1 VDPAA
6 DPAARPL
13 TSPPPTGER
22 TRPPLRVAVLLGLL
36 VAVAFVIRI
45 DALRN
50 SAPPVPEL
58 GDARAYHLLG
68 ANLADGRGYIRPYE
82 ALDGVEIATAEYPP
96 GLPLVLAGA
105 TLVGVE
111 GTEGQRVLLCAV
123 GALTVGL
130 VGLVGRRL
138 GGDGV
143 GYGAAAVAAVH
154 PALWNSDTTL
164 MAEPLAAFAGAALV
178 LGALGVADAPSR
190 RNWALLGAAGGLAC
204 LVRSEFLLMAP
215 MLMAVVA
222 WHTAADEGSAP
233 ARARLRPAAAQVG
246 IGLLGLLVLLAPWT
260 ARNLATF
267 GSFVPLSNN
276 SGSVARGANCDA
288 AYRGEFRGLWVTD
301 VALDGLDADER
312 RAGCFSGFGI
322 RPGEDEA
329 DAAARL
335 RADGTAYARDHLDE
349 LPAVVAARLGRTLGL
364 YRFEQQ
370 SNFAFAEGRNA
381 TWERRGTRGF
391 QLMAVVGLAGLV
403 AGAVRR
409 DLPWRRWLLVVPVV
423 AVLIVV
429 AATYG
434 NPRFRAAAEPAVVVL
449 AVLAVGDAVAALRSR
464 RAASS

>member
-1 VDPAA
+1 M
-6 DPAARPL
+6 
-13 TSPPPTGER
+13 
-22 TRPPLRVAVLLGLL
+22 AVLLGLL
-36 VAVAFVIRI
+36 VAVAFVVRI

-68 ANLADGRGYIRPYE
+68 ANLAEGRGYIRPFE

-105 TLVGVE
+105 TLVGLD
-111 GTEGQRVLLCAV
+111 GTEGQRVLLCGV

-130 VGLVGRRL
+130 VGLIARRL
-138 GGDGV
+138 GGDGA

-154 PALWNSDTTL
+154 PALWNGDVAL

-178 LGALGVADAPSR
+178 AGALVVADDPRR
-190 RNWALLGAAGGLAC
+190 RNWLLLGAGGGLAC

-215 MLMAVVA
+215 LLLAVVA
-222 WHTAADEGSAP
+222 WYTAPSAP
-233 ARARLRPAAAQVG
+233 ARQRLRPAAAHLG
-246 IGLLGLLVLLAPWT
+246 LGLLALVVVLAPWT
-260 ARNLATF
+260 LRNLATF

-288 AYRGEFRGLWVTD
+288 AYRGEFRGLWVTN
-301 VALDGLDADER
+301 VALGGTDADEA

-322 RPGEDEA
+322 QPGEDEA
-329 DAAARL
+329 DASARL
-335 RADGTAYARDHLDE
+335 RADGLAYARDHLDE
-349 LPAVVAARLGRTLGL
+349 LPTVVVARLGRTVGL
-364 YRFEQQ
+364 YQFEQQ

-391 QLMAVVGLAGLV
+391 QLLAVVGLAGLV
-403 AGAVRR
+403 AAAVRR
-409 DLPWRRWLLVVPVV
+409 QLPWRRWLLVVPVV
-423 AVLIVV
+423 AVLVVV

-449 AVLAVGDAVAALRSR
+449 AVLAVTDLLALLRAR
-464 RAASS
+464 RAPTA